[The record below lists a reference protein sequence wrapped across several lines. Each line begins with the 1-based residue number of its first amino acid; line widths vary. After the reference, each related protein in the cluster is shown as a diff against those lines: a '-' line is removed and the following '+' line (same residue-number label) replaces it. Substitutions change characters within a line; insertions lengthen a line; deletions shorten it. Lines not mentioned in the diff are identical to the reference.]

1 MKKAI
6 LHYRAGPVLRRS
18 LADHPPEGWKVVVIE
33 EDDDATFESQ
43 IADADVLLHVLRP
56 VSRKDMER
64 APKLKLIQKIG
75 VGVDTID
82 LDAAAELGIGVSNMP
97 GTNSNAVAELAI
109 GLMLAVL
116 RQISILDGAIRAGNG
131 WALPP
136 ERLERSGEIGG
147 RTVGFLGFGEVPR
160 RIAPALSALGAKLIY
175 HDRSEHKGFGAEPCS
190 LEEVI
195 VKADILSLH
204 LPLTDLTRH
213 IIDAETIAR
222 MRDGAILINT
232 ARGGLVDEQ
241 ALAEA
246 LTKGK
251 LLGAG
256 LDVFNEEPVRVGHP
270 LLSLPNVVATPHVAW
285 LTPETI
291 MRSLN
296 VAFENARRAIAGESL
311 LNEIR
316 PGRR

>member
-1 MKKAI
+1 MKKVI
-6 LHYRAGPVLRRS
+6 LHYRAGPVLRRT
-18 LADHPPEGWKVVVIE
+18 LANHPPEGWTVLVIN

-43 IADADVLLHVLRP
+43 IADSDVLLHVLRP

-82 LDAAAELGIGVSNMP
+82 LDAAEELGIGVSNMP

-116 RQISILDGAIRAGNG
+116 RQITVLDGAARAGKG
-131 WALPP
+131 WVLPP
-136 ERLERSGEIGG
+136 ERLECSGEIGG

-160 RIAPALSALGAKLIY
+160 RIAPALSALGAQLIY
-175 HDRSEHKGFGAEPCS
+175 HDLSEHHGFGAQRRS
-190 LEEVI
+190 LEDVI
-195 VKADILSLH
+195 DQADILSLH
-204 LPLTDLTRH
+204 LPLTDTTRH
-213 IIDAETIAR
+213 IISAETIAK
-222 MRDGAILINT
+222 MRDGAVLINT
-232 ARGGLVDEQ
+232 ARGGLVDEG

-246 LTKGK
+246 LTTGK

-256 LDVFNEEPVRVGHP
+256 LDVFSEEPVRVGHP

-291 MRSLN
+291 MRSLD